1 MSQPGPY
8 CLTAYEHETILLS
21 RHPELQPAHLDALDR
36 LQLQQKANWFTRLH
50 SSLRL
55 HQFVGVIQVPGLL
68 LEILPKTDDVRR
80 TSTPQSDAHWRQ
92 VMLQMLAYVHDLSV
106 AVPDAAHLAHS
117 PHAMLDLFVAA
128 LVEQA
133 DSLLRQGLVKHY
145 HTTDGNR
152 SALKGRLLFQQHIT
166 HNLTHGERFFTR
178 HQSYDHAH
186 PLNSLIRMALQL
198 ATEQV
203 RSPAL
208 AARTRAL
215 LLHWPELPPVSVPAE
230 SPALNRK
237 TERYHKALELAL
249 LLLRGHSPTLR
260 SGRTEAVALL
270 FNMNTLFERYVA
282 RHLQRAAAK
291 QQGHV
296 RLQNTR
302 VFWPGISIR
311 PDLVLTLTT
320 GVGQA
325 EAKHTVILDTKWK
338 LPKNYRPS
346 SDDMQ
351 QIFAYCHLWKAGHG
365 VLLYPRAGKAPSEI
379 RHLYANS
386 HWAPNAPIEGHAYF
400 APVLGK
406 GALLNEHLGKHIIDY
421 LKDSL
426 NQNAATPDSASH
438 HLNNSAS

>member
-1 MSQPGPY
+1 MSQPGPF
-8 CLTAYEHETILLS
+8 CLTSYEHETLPFS
-21 RHPELQPAHLDALDR
+21 RYPELLPSHLDALER

-50 SSLRL
+50 GSLHL
-55 HQFVGVIQVPGLL
+55 NQFVGVIQVPGLL
-68 LEILPKTDDVRR
+68 LEILPKTDDTRR
-80 TSTPQSDAHWRQ
+80 TNSPEFDTHWRQ
-92 VMLQMLAYVHDLSV
+92 VLLQMLAYVHDLSV
-106 AVPDAAHLAHS
+106 AVPDAAQLAHS

-128 LVEQA
+128 LIEQA

-178 HQSYDHAH
+178 HQTYDYAH
-186 PLNSLIRMALQL
+186 PLNSLIRMALEL

-203 RSPAL
+203 HSPAL

-215 LLHWPELPPVSVPAE
+215 LLHWPELSPVPVPAD
-230 SPALNRK
+230 SPPLNRK

-270 FNMNTLFERYVA
+270 FDMNTLFERYVA

-291 QQGHV
+291 RQGHV
-296 RLQNTR
+296 QLQNTR

-311 PDLVLTLTT
+311 PDLVLTLIT
-320 GVGQA
+320 GVKPA
-325 EAKHTVILDTKWK
+325 EISHTFILDTKWK
-338 LPKNYRPS
+338 LPMNYRPS

-351 QIFAYCHLWKAGHG
+351 QIFAYCHLWKASHG
-365 VLLYPRAGKAPSEI
+365 VLLYPRAGKPPSEI
-379 RHLYANS
+379 RHRYSVS
-386 HWAPNAPIEGHAYF
+386 HWAPDVPIEGHAYF
-400 APVLGK
+400 ARVLGN
-406 GALLNEHLGKHIIDY
+406 GAVLNDNLGKEIIEY
-421 LKDSL
+421 LEKSL
-426 NQNAATPDSASH
+426 V
-438 HLNNSAS
+438 

>member
-1 MSQPGPY
+1 MSQSGPF
-8 CLTAYEHETILLS
+8 CLTAYEYETLPLS
-21 RHPELQPAHLDALDR
+21 RYPELLPSHLDALDR
-36 LQLQQKANWFTRLH
+36 LQLQQNANWFTRLH
-50 SSLRL
+50 SSLRFN
-55 HQFVGVIQVPGLL
+55 QFVGVIQVTGLL

-80 TSTPQSDAHWRQ
+80 TSSPEADDHWRQ
-92 VMLQMLAYVHDLSV
+92 VLLQMLAYVHDLSV

-128 LVEQA
+128 LVEEA
-133 DSLLRQGLVKHY
+133 DSLLRQGLVKQY

-178 HQSYDHAH
+178 HQTYDHAH

-198 ATEQV
+198 ATGQV

-215 LLHWPELPPVSVPAE
+215 LLHWPELPPVAVPAD
-230 SPALNRK
+230 SPQLNRK

-270 FNMNTLFERYVA
+270 FDMNTLFERYVA

-291 QQGHV
+291 RRGHV
-296 RLQNTR
+296 RLQNSR

-320 GVGQA
+320 GAKPA
-325 EAKHTVILDTKWK
+325 EVSHTFILDTKWK
-338 LPKNYRPS
+338 LPKNHRPS

-365 VLLYPRAGKAPSEI
+365 VLLYPRAGKAPAEI
-379 RHLYANS
+379 RRRYSDS
-386 HWAPNAPIEGHAYF
+386 HWAPDIAIEGHAYF
-400 APVLGK
+400 APVLGN
-406 GALLNEHLGKHIIDY
+406 GAVLNDSLGNDIIDY
-421 LKDSL
+421 LEKSL
-426 NQNAATPDSASH
+426 VQKSVTPTSPA
-438 HLNNSAS
+438 